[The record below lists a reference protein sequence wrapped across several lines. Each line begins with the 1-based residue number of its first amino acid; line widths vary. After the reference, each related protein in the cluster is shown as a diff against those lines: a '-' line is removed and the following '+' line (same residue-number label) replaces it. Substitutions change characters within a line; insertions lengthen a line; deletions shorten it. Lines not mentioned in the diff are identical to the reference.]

1 MYALEQEDPQRLT
14 LVDIPLLY
22 ESELDNLFE
31 EITVVYVPREL
42 QLARLMERNGLTLQ
56 QAEGRLQAQM
66 DIELKRSRANYV
78 IDNSRDLAYAK
89 QQVDVLWDR
98 LGLL

>member
-1 MYALEQEDPQRLT
+1 
-14 LVDIPLLY
+14 
-22 ESELDNLFE
+22 
-31 EITVVYVPREL
+31 
-42 QLARLMERNGLTLQ
+42 MERNRLTPE

-78 IDNSRDLAYAK
+78 IDNSRDLAHAK